1 MIIFKDYLRLVVLAF
16 FVLLFS
22 SIVNRPVSANEVTI
36 LYTGDALGEIE
47 PCG

>member
-1 MIIFKDYLRLVVLAF
+1 MTINYYLRLVISAF
-16 FVLLFS
+16 FVFLS
-22 SIVNRPVSANEVTI
+22 SLTMNGAASATEITI